1 MRLGASNVMVAIL
14 AQLIETLEA
23 VGVDRRTGRDILFGE
38 VNERCR
44 LEIWNNG
51 HAESSRSVYSAFLY
65 GNYYERCTAAFEL
78 PASTESGLRSA
89 DPGVIDF
96 DLSVEGLPGLIDHR
110 SSKLVKHH
118 PSGFVAFDPQ
128 LTLDE

>member
-23 VGVDRRTGRDILFGE
+23 VGVDRRTCRDILFGE

-78 PASTESGLRSA
+78 PASTESGRGPPIQVSSISTSPWRGSRVSLTIARRS
-89 DPGVIDF
+89 
-96 DLSVEGLPGLIDHR
+96 L
-110 SSKLVKHH
+110 
-118 PSGFVAFDPQ
+118 
-128 LTLDE
+128 